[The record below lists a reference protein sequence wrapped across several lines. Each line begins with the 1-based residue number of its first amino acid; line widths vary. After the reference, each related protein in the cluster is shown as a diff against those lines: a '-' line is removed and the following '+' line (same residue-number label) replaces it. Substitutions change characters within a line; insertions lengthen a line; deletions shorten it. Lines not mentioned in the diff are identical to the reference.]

1 MRWTRHL
8 TLAIVILLTLTPVL
22 YWGWIGINRP
32 APQVTQQDEDRVDF
46 FILDGHIK
54 RYSQAGEI
62 AHQLLS
68 PLIEHLPGQS
78 ITQVT
83 QPKVILL
90 GDGDQETHI
99 EADQGTMTDDES
111 KIELAGNVR
120 VIDNSSFDAPRELR
134 TETMTLFPSSQ
145 YAETADPVIF
155 VQALSQLTAIGMQAW
170 LGEQRIELL
179 SEVRGYYAKSE

>member
-1 MRWTRHL
+1 MRWTRHFA
-8 TLAIVILLTLTPVL
+8 LAVVILLTLIPVL
-22 YWGWIGINRP
+22 YWGWMGINRP
-32 APQVTQQDEDRVDF
+32 VLEVSEPNEDRVDF
-46 FILDGHIK
+46 FILDGHLK
-54 RYSQAGEI
+54 RYSQSGELV
-62 AHQLLS
+62 HQLSS
-68 PLIEHLPGQS
+68 PLIEHLPGPS

-83 QPKVILL
+83 QPKVILIGT
-90 GDGDQETHI
+90 GDKETHI
-99 EADQGTMTDDES
+99 KADKGTMTDDES

-145 YAETADPVIF
+145 YAETADPVMV
-155 VQALSQLTAIGMQAW
+155 VQAFSQLSAIGMQAW